1 MPLSERKNRALLPLL
16 LLLAAHAAVAA
27 TPPDAEVAAANAARS
42 AAARAQ
48 PRGPAA
54 EMLAQAH
61 ARFAQAQDSMVRRKY
76 KDAIRLADEARA
88 GADRALA
95 AARLANARD
104 EVEDK
109 TTRNV
114 DLRRQLLVKPGATP

>member
-1 MPLSERKNRALLPLL
+1 MPLSERKNRVLLALL
-16 LLLAAHAAVAA
+16 LLLAAPMASAA
-27 TPPDAEVAAANAARS
+27 TPPDAEVAAANAALA

-54 EMLAQAH
+54 AMLADAQS
-61 ARFAQAQDSMVRRKY
+61 RFAQAQDAMVRKKY

-104 EVEDK
+104 EVDTK
-109 TTRNV
+109 SARNV
-114 DLRRQLLVKPGATP
+114 DLRRQLLVTPGATP

>member
-1 MPLSERKNRALLPLL
+1 
-16 LLLAAHAAVAA
+16 
-27 TPPDAEVAAANAARS
+27 
-42 AAARAQ
+42 
-48 PRGPAA
+48 
-54 EMLAQAH
+54 MLAEAQ
-61 ARFAQAQDSMVRRKY
+61 ARFAQAQDAMVRRKY